1 MLYNAPV
8 RAEEGI
14 CLRHVYIVAC
24 CSQAKFL
31 YDPRGWI
38 FPTIWKMSAVQFVFT
53 HLVEERRRQTSGS
66 LVCFNDAAAACAN
79 HATALML
86 TAWSRPWK
94 LGKAGWER
102 VRHCTGAWFC
112 LGSHAALFC
121 PVNLW
126 LSFLELM
133 WFQESLEDSEYETPL
148 GEDIKE
154 EPNNAAVAYRHWK

>member
-1 MLYNAPV
+1 MHYNAPV
-8 RAEEGI
+8 RAGEGI
-14 CLRHVYIVAC
+14 CLRHVCFAAC

-31 YDPRGWI
+31 YDPKGWI
-38 FPTIWKMSAVQFVFT
+38 FHTIWKISAVQFFFYT
-53 HLVEERRRQTSGS
+53 VEECRRQTSGS
-66 LVCFNDAAAACAN
+66 LVCFNDAAPACAN
-79 HATALML
+79 HAIALML

-94 LGKAGWER
+94 LGKAGWEL
-102 VRHCTGAWFC
+102 VRHCTGACFC

-133 WFQESLEDSEYETPL
+133 GFQESLEDLEYETPL
-148 GEDIKE
+148 GQDNKE